1 MSRVSIIAL
10 VAFVVLTALVLVMKA
25 PAARRLQ
32 RGAMELVRP
41 LHTSTSGMR
50 RFNAAVKGL
59 ESLDQLESDKKNL
72 TIENQQLRATN
83 QMMNDLQ
90 TENNRLR
97 QALDFRDRSKYE
109 LIPAR
114 IIARSSTSWWST
126 VQIDRG
132 EQDKLDTDMPVV
144 TDVGLVG
151 KTTTVAGNTAFVLLI
166 SDENCKVFAKVEGT
180 REKGILSG
188 ERTAP
193 NAQPE
198 LSLSFL
204 SKGAQLQPGMKVFS
218 NGVSGGVFPGD
229 LLLGTIKNF
238 QVRELDVH
246 ATVLPAVDLS
256 KLENVFVVKGFQ
268 HAAAPPPTAAP
279 KR

>member
-1 MSRVSIIAL
+1 MAL
-10 VAFVVLTALVLVMKA
+10 VVFVVLTALVLLMRV
-25 PAARRLQ
+25 PVARRLQ
-32 RGAMELVRP
+32 IGAMELVRP
-41 LHTSTSGMR
+41 LHQSTGGVR
-50 RFNAAVKGL
+50 RLGAAVKGL
-59 ESLDQLESDKKNL
+59 QSLEELETDNKAL
-72 TIENQQLRATN
+72 TIENQKLRATN

-90 TENNRLR
+90 AENNRLR

-132 EQDKLDTDMPVV
+132 EQDKLDSDMPVV

-166 SDENCKVFAKVEGT
+166 SDENCKVFAKVEGS

-204 SKGAQLQPGMKVFS
+204 SRGAQLQPGQKVYS

-229 LLLGTIKNF
+229 LLLGTVKDF
-238 QVRELDVH
+238 QGRELDTH

-256 KLENVFVVKGFQ
+256 KLENVFVVKGYRPVAVP
-268 HAAAPPPTAAP
+268 AATPR
-279 KR
+279 K

>member
-10 VAFVVLTALVLVMKA
+10 VVFTGLTALVLLMKV

-32 RGAMELVRP
+32 TGAMELVRP
-41 LHTSTSGMR
+41 VHTSTSVLQP
-50 RFNAAVKGL
+50 FNAAVKGL
-59 ESLDQLESDKKNL
+59 QSLEQLESENKL
-72 TIENQQLRATN
+72 LAVENQKLRATN

-90 TENNRLR
+90 SENNLLR

-109 LIPAR
+109 LLPAR

-151 KTTTVAGNTAFVLLI
+151 KTTTVSPNTAFVLLI
-166 SDENCKVFAKVEGT
+166 SDENCKVFAKVENS

-188 ERTAP
+188 QRTAP

-204 SKGAQLQPGMKVFS
+204 SRGAQLQPGQKVYS

-229 LLLGTIKNF
+229 LLLGTIKDF
-238 QVRELDVH
+238 QARELDTH

-256 KLENVFVVKGFQ
+256 KLENVFVVKGFRPAAP
-268 HAAAPPPTAAP
+268 AAAP
-279 KR
+279 RR

>member
-10 VAFVVLTALVLVMKA
+10 VVFLGLTVLVLLMKV

-32 RGAMELVRP
+32 TGAMELVRP
-41 LHTSTSGMR
+41 LHTSTSGVR
-50 RFNAAVKGL
+50 RLGAAVKGL
-59 ESLDQLESDKKNL
+59 QSLDQLEAENKVLNV
-72 TIENQQLRATN
+72 ENQKLRATN

-90 TENNRLR
+90 TENNLLR

-109 LIPAR
+109 LVPAR

-132 EQDKLDTDMPVV
+132 EQDKLDSDMPVV

-151 KTTTVAGNTAFVLLI
+151 KTTTVAANTAFVLLI
-166 SDENCKVFAKVEGT
+166 SDENCKVFAKVDGT

-188 ERTAP
+188 VRTAP

-204 SKGAQLQPGMKVFS
+204 SRGAALQPGQKVYS

-229 LLLGTIKNF
+229 LLLGTIKDF
-238 QVRELDVH
+238 QARELDTH

-256 KLENVFVVKGFQ
+256 RLENVFVVKGFRPT
-268 HAAAPPPTAAP
+268 PPPVAAP

>member
-10 VAFVVLTALVLVMKA
+10 VVFVGLTALVLFMKV

-32 RGAMELVRP
+32 TGAMQLVRP
-41 LHTSTSGMR
+41 VHASTGVLSP
-50 RFNAAVKGL
+50 FNAAVKGL
-59 ESLDQLESDKKNL
+59 QSLDELEKENKVL
-72 TIENQQLRATN
+72 IVENQKLRATN

-90 TENNRLR
+90 TENNSLR
-97 QALDFRDRSKYE
+97 QALGFRDRSKYE
-109 LIPAR
+109 LVPAR

-132 EQDKLDTDMPVV
+132 EQDKLDSDMPVV

-151 KTTTVAGNTAFVLLI
+151 KTTTVAANTAFVLLI
-166 SDENCKVFAKVEGT
+166 SDENCKVFSKVEGT

-188 ERTAP
+188 VRTAP

-204 SKGAQLQPGMKVFS
+204 SRGAQLQPGQKVFS

-229 LLLGTIKNF
+229 LLLGTVKDF
-238 QVRELDVH
+238 QARELDTH

-256 KLENVFVVKGFQ
+256 KLENVFVVKGFR
-268 HAAAPPPTAAP
+268 PTAAP
-279 KR
+279 AATPKK

>member
-1 MSRVSIIAL
+1 MSRASIIAL
-10 VAFVVLTALVLVMKA
+10 VAFLALTAVVLLMKV

-41 LHTSTSGMR
+41 LHTSTGGVR
-50 RFNAAVKGL
+50 RLNAAVKGL
-59 ESLDQLESDKKNL
+59 QSLEELEGENKTLSV
-72 TIENQQLRATN
+72 ENQKLRATN

-90 TENNRLR
+90 AENNLLR

-132 EQDKLDTDMPVV
+132 EQDKLDSDMPVV

-151 KTTTVAGNTAFVLLI
+151 KTTTVAANTAFVLLI
-166 SDENCKVFAKVEGT
+166 SDENCKVFAKVDGT

-193 NAQPE
+193 NSQPE

-204 SKGAQLQPGMKVFS
+204 SKGAQLQPGQKVYS

-229 LLLGTIKNF
+229 LLLGTIKDF
-238 QVRELDVH
+238 QARELDTH

-256 KLENVFVVKGFQ
+256 KLENVFVVKGFRP
-268 HAAAPPPTAAP
+268 AAAPAATP
-279 KR
+279 ARR

>member
-10 VAFVVLTALVLVMKA
+10 AAFVVLTALVLAMKV

-32 RGAMELVRP
+32 TGAMELVRP
-41 LHTSTSGMR
+41 LHESTSGMR
-50 RFNAAVKGL
+50 RLNAAVKGL
-59 ESLDQLESDKKNL
+59 ESLEQLENDKQAL
-72 TIENQQLRATN
+72 TVENQQLRATN
-83 QMMNDLQ
+83 QMMNNLQ
-90 TENNRLR
+90 AENNSLR

-109 LIPAR
+109 LLPAR

-132 EQDKLDTDMPVV
+132 EQDKLDSDMPVV

-193 NAQPE
+193 NAQPQ

-204 SKGAQLQPGMKVFS
+204 SKGAQLQVGQKVYS

-229 LLLGTIKNF
+229 LLLGTISKF
-238 QVRELDVH
+238 QPRELDTQ

-256 KLENVFVVKGFQ
+256 KLENVFVVRGFRPT
-268 HAAAPPPTAAP
+268 APPAATP
-279 KR
+279 RK